1 MLDDELYPR
10 YLSRLY
16 KGQIVYDCDIY
27 YKAGTSIVEY
37 ESASIFLDTGQKP
50 KLVVGASTWL
60 YDILLHKEEPDLLLP
75 LYPAVGNGD
84 MPLWFF
90 YGAHDYRQP

>member
-1 MLDDELYPR
+1 MTV
-10 YLSRLY
+10 
-16 KGQIVYDCDIY
+16 IFT